1 VTGPRITIRPPVRN
15 EAGTTLVEVLMTVAI
30 LGIGIVAVVGAMGT
44 SIIGTDHHRKQAQ
57 AHTVLLSAVDA
68 VKSQTANPYQ
78 PCATTGTYAATSG
91 VTLPAGW
98 AASYVTVQSVTYWDG
113 GTGFSAS
120 CPSPDSKLQL
130 IDVRVATPD
139 GRATESVAVVKRNP
153 S

>member
-1 VTGPRITIRPPVRN
+1 VTGLRTTTGFVART
-15 EAGTTLVEVLMTVAI
+15 EAGHTLIEVLMAVAI
-30 LGIGIVAVVGAMGT
+30 LGIGVVAIVAGMGT

-78 PCATTGTYAATSG
+78 ACATAGTYAASSG
-91 VTLPAGW
+91 VALPATWSTG
-98 AASYVTVQSVTYWDG
+98 AIAVRSVTYWDG
-113 GTGFSAS
+113 TGFAAT

-130 IDVRVATPD
+130 VEVEVSSPD

>member
-1 VTGPRITIRPPVRN
+1 MTAILRRPVRD
-15 EAGTTLVEVLMTVAI
+15 EAGTTLVEVLMATAI
-30 LGIGIVAVVGAMGT
+30 LGIGIVSIVGAMGT

-78 PCATTGTYAATSG
+78 PCAAESTYAAASG

-98 AASYVTVQSVTYWDG
+98 SASYISVQTVRYWNG
-113 GTGFSAS
+113 STFSAT
-120 CPSPDSKLQL
+120 CPSPDTKLQL
-130 IDVRVATPD
+130 IDVKVATPD

>member
-1 VTGPRITIRPPVRN
+1 MTRFRPRRD

-30 LGIGIVAVVGAMGT
+30 LGIAVVAIVAAMGT

-57 AHTVLLSAVDA
+57 AQTVLLSATDA

-78 PCATTGTYAATSG
+78 PCATTGSYSAGSN

-98 AASYVTVQSVTYWDG
+98 TASAVTVRSVKYWNG
-113 GTGFSAS
+113 SAFAVS

-130 IDVRVATPD
+130 IDVQVATPD